1 MDTNSEFLPFQG
13 RLQGGTWFRLPRWFY
28 FTRPSLFKIQDL
40 HNLGLCVL
48 IEELVEDLFK
58 DYRDPIVKSVNLLG
72 CKQFR
77 SMALQNTDLIK
88 FVTYP
93 YPIPNKFIILDHS
106 WIRCQLCICAQVRSF
121 MSLIAADIFTIERK
135 WKSTGAE
142 YEGRRAATPAGK
154 RCIGWVA
161 KVELE
166 KRNMGLGCTCS
177 KTTLHYGYLFH
188 GNIRLHSIF
197 L

>member
-1 MDTNSEFLPFQG
+1 
-13 RLQGGTWFRLPRWFY
+13 
-28 FTRPSLFKIQDL
+28 
-40 HNLGLCVL
+40 
-48 IEELVEDLFK
+48 
-58 DYRDPIVKSVNLLG
+58 
-72 CKQFR
+72 
-77 SMALQNTDLIK
+77 MALQNTDLIK

-93 YPIPNKFIILDHS
+93 DPIPNKFIILDHS

-121 MSLIAADIFTIERK
+121 MSLIAADIFTIDRK

-166 KRNMGLGCTCS
+166 KRNMGLGCTCG

-197 L
+197 LLVYRWDNIDDTSNIGLICTEASARLQYQINMLHSVYCKHSIYIDASSLPLLWDCFYLCSLC